1 MRLAGA
7 ACQGDRYDASLVG
20 PNEDNNDSQDEL
32 SNSVPTQDW
41 LVRLGERI
49 VISRR
54 SHPSSAAGHTCRA
67 TPSGW
72 PPTPRADESV
82 S

>member
-7 ACQGDRYDASLVG
+7 VRQGDRYDGCLVG
-20 PNEDNNDSQDEL
+20 PNGNNNDSQDDM
-32 SNSVPTQDW
+32 SNSVSTQGW

-49 VISRR
+49 IITTRR
-54 SHPSSAAGHTCRA
+54 SQPNSAAGHTCKASA
-67 TPSGW
+67 TAR
-72 PPTPRADESV
+72 PRADESV